1 MEKETSKNGTYTKNS
16 DGRTY
21 TETIDGITYVC
32 NYHTVNVRTKRAVYG
47 HPEEWKI
54 SEGYFKNEVKDG
66 KWSLYYLN
74 GSKESE
80 GFFKNGEKVG
90 EWAYWFPNGEIK
102 SLEVKQWEDDD
113 EAIEVFPGSDDDYD
127 KYLDDRDSDQPL
139 GREFSWYEDDDDS
152 IYTYHK

>member
-1 MEKETSKNGTYTKNS
+1 MKKETSKNGTYTKNS

-32 NYHTVNVRTKRAVYG
+32 NYKTVHILVKGAATSYPK
-47 HPEEWKI
+47 EQKI
-54 SEGYFKNEVKDG
+54 SEGYFKNGEKDG
-66 KWSLYYLN
+66 KWSYWH
-74 GSKESE
+74 SDRIKESE
-80 GFFKNGEKVG
+80 GFFKNGVKVG

-113 EAIEVFPGSDDDYD
+113 EAIEVFPGSDDDYT

-139 GREFSWYEDDDDS
+139 GPEFSWYEDDDS
-152 IYTYHK
+152 IYT

>member
-32 NYHTVNVRTKRAVYG
+32 NYHTVNVRTKGAVYS

-66 KWSLYYLN
+66 KWSFYYLI

-80 GFFKNGEKVG
+80 GFFKNRK
-90 EWAYWFPNGEIK
+90 K
-102 SLEVKQWEDDD
+102 SATE
-113 EAIEVFPGSDDDYD
+113 G
-127 KYLDDRDSDQPL
+127 
-139 GREFSWYEDDDDS
+139 
-152 IYTYHK
+152 